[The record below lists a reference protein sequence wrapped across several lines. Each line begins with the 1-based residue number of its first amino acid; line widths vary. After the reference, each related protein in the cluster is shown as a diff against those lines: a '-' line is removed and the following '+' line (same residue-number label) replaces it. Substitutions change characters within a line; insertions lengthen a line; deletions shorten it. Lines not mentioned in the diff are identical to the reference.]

1 MRIARLSVNILG
13 RGAERE
19 FVRVDLAE
27 QHCARG
33 RKARLYRRVRIRHPV
48 RQDVGAGGGPDSR
61 RLHDVLEAIGHA
73 MQRAA
78 PVSGADFRVRRR
90 RLGER
95 AIGGDCDEGFEARV
109 QGGDAIEEGAR
120 EARRGNLARADAP
133 AEIDRAQPDQ
143 LVIRHVFIRHGL
155 LASRSGCWW
164 RG

>member
-1 MRIARLSVNILG
+1 
-13 RGAERE
+13 
-19 FVRVDLAE
+19 
-27 QHCARG
+27 
-33 RKARLYRRVRIRHPV
+33 
-48 RQDVGAGGGPDSR
+48 
-61 RLHDVLEAIGHA
+61 

-78 PVSGADFRVRRR
+78 PASGADFRVRRR

-133 AEIDRAQPDQ
+133 AEIIRPRPARSCSPP
-143 LVIRHVFIRHGL
+143 RHVFIRHGL